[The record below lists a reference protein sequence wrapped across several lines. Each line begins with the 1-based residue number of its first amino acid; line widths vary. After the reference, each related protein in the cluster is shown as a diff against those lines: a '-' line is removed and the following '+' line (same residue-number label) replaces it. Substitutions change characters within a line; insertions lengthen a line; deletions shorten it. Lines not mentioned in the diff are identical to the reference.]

1 MALNERVGLAANEV
15 AEEPLAVS
23 GRTVGTKE
31 QLGAGVIALGF
42 LSLVLPWAST
52 EIAGLV
58 EKADPYAILSGSAMV
73 LGLFIIAAG
82 IAIIVQR
89 LDD

>member
-1 MALNERVGLAANEV
+1 MAVQETANV
-15 AEEPLAVS
+15 QAVEDT

-31 QLGAGVIALGF
+31 QLGAGVIALGIF
-42 LSLVLPWAST
+42 ALLMPWAST

-58 EKADPYAILSGSAMV
+58 DGADPYAILSGSVMV
-73 LGLFIIAAG
+73 LGLFILAAG

>member
-1 MALNERVGLAANEV
+1 MAVNETTDRP
-15 AEEPLAVS
+15 AEIT

-31 QLGAGVIALGF
+31 QLGAGVVGLGF
-42 LSLVLPWAST
+42 LTLIMPWAST
-52 EIAGLV
+52 EIAALV
-58 EKADPYAILSGSAMV
+58 DKSDPYAILSGSVMV

-89 LDD
+89 MDD

>member
-1 MALNERVGLAANEV
+1 MAVQDTTPAVTQPAEEV
-15 AEEPLAVS
+15 AE

-31 QLGAGVIALGF
+31 QLGAGVIALGIF
-42 LSLVLPWAST
+42 ALLMPWASG
-52 EIAGLV
+52 EIAALV
-58 EKADPYAILSGSAMV
+58 DKADPYTILSGSVMV
-73 LGLFIIAAG
+73 LGLFILAAG